1 MADELK
7 TMAEELK
14 TTAISKLPE
23 AISVS
28 EGDCILVVQNR
39 KAKKARP
46 SLFRGPKGDTGLTG
60 ATGANPVLKFSSR
73 GIEAKLSN
81 QADSAFT
88 LLVPIASITGPT
100 GPQGLT
106 GATGA
111 NIIPR
116 AGETGIEYKLSTE
129 PDTAYRLL
137 VPYSQI
143 TGPQGESGK
152 DFQILGYFDTLDL
165 LKAGITTPN
174 PGDAYGV
181 GTEAPYPIYIWDGI
195 NNLWRDN
202 GAIQGPA
209 GRSGKS
215 ARVNTDTGY
224 WEEFDDDAQTW
235 KQTEA
240 IAVYPVATSERD
252 GLMSKDDKAKLDQ
265 MKGGDIEVSKAN
277 IEKVFTGNIT
287 THTHDTVRIVSGMP
301 TDVWDG
307 VTVSTALAGSGTVDD
322 PYLIQSCADYI
333 HFYRNPKLYGHDID
347 FDAGP
352 TPEQLANPKQ
362 IKFTS
367 NLDFNNVVV
376 DFGDTVPDIMSGDAL
391 ENILALCYI
400 DGQGC
405 NISNVNF
412 TGTWAVIPI
421 AGYSAIKNIHV
432 LSGIFTIPL
441 SSVNDKGFAS
451 TNDTS
456 TYLTPWG
463 LFVEACEVENVS
475 FVAEVKFTGD
485 IELQI
490 YFVGGAIVNNQLGII
505 PGFLGDKPYFYSNAT
520 FSGDEGRSKLSE
532 IVYIP
537 AFVFYDDSATIPV
550 TGYDLTPTFKDSDP
564 EPTSGVASAKMIANN
579 DIKPYILYI
588 NVDDGIPMYDPSS
601 TTPFHTAKTTAEMKS
616 PEFLALLNGDTETF
630 VADTDNINDGY
641 PIFKPN
647 QTVQTYDGY
656 VKESTFEAFKNNR
669 PSTPSIPADTI
680 MEDGYYVNKIA
691 GNIFES
697 QKLLS
702 EAIEEL
708 GISSTG
714 DSSNIIN
721 LDIDVSGAINQITA
735 EYQTAFFGKT
745 YTAPTSEN
753 IVQLLGGN
761 EGIRSLVEKLM
772 PKNNPIVT
780 VPMMLYF
787 YPSKFVSVMAACLVD
802 GTTVESIDQLDGLP
816 IIISVQFV
824 ACIDKTE
831 LYSLSI
837 SIEKF
842 NTAEQTASY
851 SWSSQIIGGNVK
863 SDDIDQV
870 KLLTQSEYDS
880 LSSKSYNTLYLIK
893 YE

>member
-1 MADELK
+1 MTNVLA
-7 TMAEELK
+7 
-14 TTAISKLPE
+14 
-23 AISVS
+23 
-28 EGDCILVVQNR
+28 VQ
-39 KAKKARP
+39 
-46 SLFRGPKGDTGLTG
+46 
-60 ATGANPVLKFSSR
+60 
-73 GIEAKLSN
+73 
-81 QADSAFT
+81 
-88 LLVPIASITGPT
+88 
-100 GPQGLT
+100 
-106 GATGA
+106 
-111 NIIPR
+111 
-116 AGETGIEYKLSTE
+116 
-129 PDTAYRLL
+129 
-137 VPYSQI
+137 
-143 TGPQGESGK
+143 
-152 DFQILGYFDTLDL
+152 
-165 LKAGITTPN
+165 
-174 PGDAYGV
+174 
-181 GTEAPYPIYIWDGI
+181 
-195 NNLWRDN
+195 
-202 GAIQGPA
+202 
-209 GRSGKS
+209 
-215 ARVNTDTGY
+215 
-224 WEEFDDDAQTW
+224 
-235 KQTEA
+235 
-240 IAVYPVATSERD
+240 
-252 GLMSKDDKAKLDQ
+252 
-265 MKGGDIEVSKAN
+265 
-277 IEKVFTGNIT
+277 
-287 THTHDTVRIVSGMP
+287 
-301 TDVWDG
+301 
-307 VTVSTALAGSGTVDD
+307 
-322 PYLIQSCADYI
+322 
-333 HFYRNPKLYGHDID
+333 
-347 FDAGP
+347 
-352 TPEQLANPKQ
+352 
-362 IKFTS
+362 
-367 NLDFNNVVV
+367 
-376 DFGDTVPDIMSGDAL
+376 
-391 ENILALCYI
+391 
-400 DGQGC
+400 
-405 NISNVNF
+405 
-412 TGTWAVIPI
+412 
-421 AGYSAIKNIHV
+421 
-432 LSGIFTIPL
+432 
-441 SSVNDKGFAS
+441 
-451 TNDTS
+451 
-456 TYLTPWG
+456 
-463 LFVEACEVENVS
+463 
-475 FVAEVKFTGD
+475 
-485 IELQI
+485 
-490 YFVGGAIVNNQLGII
+490 
-505 PGFLGDKPYFYSNAT
+505 
-520 FSGDEGRSKLSE
+520 
-532 IVYIP
+532 YIP
-537 AFVFYDDSATIPV
+537 SAVVYDQSNPISV
-550 TGYDLTPTFKDSDP
+550 TGYDCTRAFKEMPT
-564 EPTSGVASAKMIANN
+564 EPTPGLTVGMMVDGGGSNQ
-579 DIKPYILYI
+579 YTLYV
-588 NVDDGIPMYDPSS
+588 NTDNALPVYDSSS
-601 TTPFHTAKTTAEMKS
+601 TTPFHTAKTTTEMKS

-721 LDIDVSGAINQITA
+721 LDIDVSGAISQITA

-787 YPSKFVSVMAACLVD
+787 YPSKFVSVMAACLVN